1 MELDYIPTG
10 KYFSVM
16 NTDTRKNIMAE
27 ALRLFSEKGYDSVG
41 TNEIVH
47 QCGVSKPALYY
58 YFESKEK
65 LLQSIVQEKCL
76 ALKTLIS
83 SRSQSINSFE
93 DMLMSAADAYLKFTS
108 ENKEFM
114 RLYFSLVF
122 TPHSN
127 KAYSIVRQEAEA
139 IQTIFEDLFNND
151 NHFQSDKSFIA
162 VSFIGL
168 LNTFSTLILNHY
180 LSYSEHV
187 SKKMLELF
195 LYGAKG
201 AEK

>member
-1 MELDYIPTG
+1 
-10 KYFSVM
+10 M
-16 NTDTRKNIMAE
+16 NTDTRKNILAE

-47 QCGVSKPALYY
+47 RCGVSKPALYY

-76 ALKTLIS
+76 SLKTHIS
-83 SRSQSINSFE
+83 NCSKQKNSFE
-93 DMLMSAADAYLKFTS
+93 DMLVSAADAYLKFTS
-108 ENKEFM
+108 ENQEFM

-139 IQTIFEDLFNND
+139 IQTIFEDLFNNE
-151 NHFQSDKSFIA
+151 NYFQSEKSFIA

-180 LSYSEHV
+180 LNYSKQI
-187 SKKMLELF
+187 SRKMFELF
-195 LYGAKG
+195 LYGARG